1 MIEKFSFGNIVIDGQ
16 KFTSDIKIING
27 SVVSDWWRM
36 KGHRVDLED
45 IQDVIASAPE
55 IVVIGKGSPGMMKT
69 SSAVRNY
76 LKNSSIRLIEEK
88 TANAID
94 TFNRLAQAGEKVAGG
109 FHLGC

>member
-16 KFTSDIKIING
+16 TFTSDIKIVNG
-27 SVVSDWWRM
+27 CIVSEWWRK

-45 IQDVIASAPE
+45 IRDIVEAEPD

-69 SSAVRNY
+69 TSAVRSY
-76 LKNSSIRLIEEK
+76 LKNSRIRLIEEK
-88 TANAID
+88 TAKAIE
-94 TFNRLAQAGEKVAGG
+94 TFNHLAQAGEKVAGG